1 MTLSRDAAADT
12 RQAIASFL
20 SKNSNY
26 PELALPAYIAHRP
39 PTPPRPRH
47 CISFNNN
54 TNSNSNNS
62 NNSTNNTN
70 TNMNIASPTPSC
82 SSLVATSSTCLSR
95 SNSISAASSTS
106 SVRSVSFSTA
116 PCSLAF
122 THAAGEYDRTCIE
135 IDPLSGKDV
144 AALFMFRLSLPGFTA
159 MKPLEAASVRRASIT
174 AANRDLAAAAHL
186 EQRQQQQQ
194 QVFMKR
200 GNYEYEVLGS
210 KHEHLE
216 DVDWISALA
225 MDSRASC
232 AVAME
237 ETSWASVW
245 DRVDQC
251 SFQILRI

>member
-1 MTLSRDAAADT
+1 
-12 RQAIASFL
+12 
-20 SKNSNY
+20 
-26 PELALPAYIAHRP
+26 
-39 PTPPRPRH
+39 
-47 CISFNNN
+47 
-54 TNSNSNNS
+54 
-62 NNSTNNTN
+62 
-70 TNMNIASPTPSC
+70 MNIASPTPSC
-82 SSLVATSSTCLSR
+82 SSLVTTASTCLSR

-174 AANRDLAAAAHL
+174 AANRDLAAAAYL
-186 EQRQQQQQ
+186 EQQQQ
-194 QVFMKR
+194 QVMKR
-200 GNYEYEVLGS
+200 GNEYEMLGS

-225 MDSRASC
+225 RDSRASC
-232 AVAME
+232 AVAMD

>member
-20 SKNSNY
+20 SKNSNF

-47 CISFNNN
+47 GISFSNTNNNNSNNNSNSTNNN
-54 TNSNSNNS
+54 TNSNM
-62 NNSTNNTN
+62 NT
-70 TNMNIASPTPSC
+70 ASPTPSC
-82 SSLVATSSTCLSR
+82 SSLIATSSSCLSR

-174 AANRDLAAAAHL
+174 AANRDLAAAVYL
-186 EQRQQQQQ
+186 EQQQQQ

-200 GNYEYEVLGS
+200 GNEYEVLGS

-225 MDSRASC
+225 RDSRASC
-232 AVAME
+232 AIAMD
-237 ETSWASVW
+237 ETSWAGVW

-251 SFQILRI
+251 SFQLLRI